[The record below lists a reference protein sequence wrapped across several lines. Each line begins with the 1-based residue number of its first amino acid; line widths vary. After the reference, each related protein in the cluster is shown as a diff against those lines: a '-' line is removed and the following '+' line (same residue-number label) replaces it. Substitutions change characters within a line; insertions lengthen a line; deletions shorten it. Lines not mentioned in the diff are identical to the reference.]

1 MKTIRVIGSVLFVI
15 SLAPTCFSQTFFCSA
30 FSVTNVYP
38 DTINPGDYQLS
49 IQCIAGPNEFVSYP
63 FVPIVLDCNGDTV
76 ATGGMFYFGQLGQTT
91 QDYPVTL
98 TGNGDI
104 TCYPL
109 TASFIINYEPG
120 FTDTCQLTYNSTGLA
135 TETYDIHTF
144 SISPNPAYNQITLTS
159 SPDFIGAPYAILD
172 LTGKMVASGVI
183 DAEHISIDTWGL
195 SDGIY
200 ILNTKDISR
209 KIWKRGIP

>member
-1 MKTIRVIGSVLFVI
+1 MKTIRVMGSLLFVVTFA
-15 SLAPTCFSQTFFCSA
+15 STCFSQTFFCSA

-38 DTINPGDYQLS
+38 DTINPSDYQIS

-63 FVPIVLDCNGDTV
+63 FVPTLLDCNGDTV

-120 FTDTCQLTYNSTGLA
+120 FTDTCQLSYGINGL
-135 TETYDIHTF
+135 ETTSEAKEIL
-144 SISPNPAYNQITLTS
+144 SIYPNPVNDVLCIEGLQENLDG
-159 SPDFIGAPYAILD
+159 DF
-172 LTGKMVASGVI
+172 K
-183 DAEHISIDTWGL
+183 
-195 SDGIY
+195 
-200 ILNTKDISR
+200 ILNTIGQVVMEDVIAEKIKIESLPMGSYLIVISNE
-209 KIWKRGIP
+209 KMKYTSKFIKN